1 MSKDSNVTKIIS
13 IVLVLLM
20 VFSSLSI
27 SASAASYKTGTYTVT
42 ANSGINVR
50 KGAGTGYSKVG
61 AASKGI
67 TFNVSKIS
75 GSWGYTSS
83 IKCTNGTKSGW
94 VSLDY
99 CSKKSSSTNNTS
111 SSSASKYS
119 TGSYTV
125 NSNSGINVRKGAGT
139 GYSKVGAAA
148 RGVTFNVTKVNGSWG
163 YTSSIRC
170 TNGTRSGWV
179 SLDYCV
185 KNATKNSNAT
195 PSKSTTVST
204 KQTNENGVVYTYIT
218 MSVDTSS
225 MENWINSMKSNE
237 KYVCNAKKGVIVEA
251 KVTKTKTVTWKVSK
265 AVVYSGP
272 GITGTVNMKYNVPS
286 EIKYKVHSH
295 TRNMGFG
302 SSWYYAGGCIVTV
315 YTCNCGYR
323 KELMAWEI
331 PLPDL
336 TSTSDVQ
343 TTKKVIQGLPQIN

>member
-1 MSKDSNVTKIIS
+1 MSKKVIAITLVIIT
-13 IVLVLLM
+13 I
-20 VFSSLSI
+20 LSAMTI
-27 SASAASYKTGTYTVT
+27 TVNAASYSTGTYCVS
-42 ANSGINVR
+42 AGSGINVR

-61 AASKGI
+61 AASKGVSF
-67 TFNVSKIS
+67 TVSKVN

-99 CSKKSSSTNNTS
+99 CSKKSAATNNTS
-111 SSSASKYS
+111 SSSSKLT
-119 TGSYTV
+119 TGSYTI
-125 NSNSGINVRKGAGT
+125 NSNSGVNVRNGAGT

-148 RGVTFNVTKVNGSWG
+148 RGVTFNVSKVSGSWG
-163 YTSSIRC
+163 YTASIKC
-170 TNGTRSGWV
+170 TNGTRAGWV

-185 KNATKNSNAT
+185 KNSNNNTNTSSKNNT
-195 PSKSTTVST
+195 NIST

-225 MENWINSMKSNE
+225 MENWINSMKNNE
-237 KYVCNAKKGVIVEA
+237 NYVCNAKKGVIVEA
-251 KVTKTKTVTWKVSK
+251 KVTKTKTVSWKVSK
-265 AVVYSGP
+265 AAVYAGP
-272 GITGTVNMKYNVPS
+272 GITGTVNVKYTVPA

-302 SSWYYAGGCIVTV
+302 SSWYYANGCIITV

-331 PLPDL
+331 PLPDF
-336 TSTSDVQ
+336 SDAQ
-343 TTKKVIQGLPQIN
+343 TTQKIIQGLPQIN